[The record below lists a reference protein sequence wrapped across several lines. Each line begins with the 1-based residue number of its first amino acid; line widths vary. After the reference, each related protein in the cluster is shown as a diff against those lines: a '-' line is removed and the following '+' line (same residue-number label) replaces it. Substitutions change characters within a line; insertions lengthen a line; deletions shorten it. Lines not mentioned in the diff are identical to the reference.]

1 MASEHEVLTQA
12 VKRYG
17 VVSQVNMMFEE
28 MSELQKELC
37 KHLRGKDNLTEI
49 AEEIADVEIMLAQM
63 KAIFGCAAMVEG
75 WRQTKV
81 DRLANRLEREFEHDQ
96 GN

>member
-12 VKRYG
+12 IKRYG

-28 MSELQKELC
+28 MSELQKELY

-81 DRLANRLEREFEHDQ
+81 DRLANRLEREV
-96 GN
+96 

>member
-1 MASEHEVLTQA
+1 M
-12 VKRYG
+12 
-17 VVSQVNMMFEE
+17 
-28 MSELQKELC
+28 C

-63 KAIFGCAAMVEG
+63 KAIFSCAAMVEG

-96 GN
+96 GNHVSA

>member
-12 VKRYG
+12 IKRYG

-37 KHLRGKDNLTEI
+37 KHLRGKDNLT
-49 AEEIADVEIMLAQM
+49 EEIADVEIMLAQM